1 MKHYIWYAS
10 SNKYERVPMECI
22 KNLYQSNDDTV
33 FGPGLEHEAYYK
45 ECFNQGQYSQL
56 HMLVLRLDPANGI
69 TEVLKNEYMEG
80 PLKQRIT
87 INPAA
92 KPKNPVAKKKS
103 ISQLMAAHGIAAP
116 QIQPEFWGEPVEAQD
131 D

>member
-1 MKHYIWYAS
+1 
-10 SNKYERVPMECI
+10 
-22 KNLYQSNDDTV
+22 
-33 FGPGLEHEAYYK
+33 
-45 ECFNQGQYSQL
+45 
-56 HMLVLRLDPANGI
+56 MLVLRLDPANGI

-92 KPKNPVAKKKS
+92 KPKNPVVKKKS
-103 ISQLMAAHGIAAP
+103 ISQLMAAHGIATAP